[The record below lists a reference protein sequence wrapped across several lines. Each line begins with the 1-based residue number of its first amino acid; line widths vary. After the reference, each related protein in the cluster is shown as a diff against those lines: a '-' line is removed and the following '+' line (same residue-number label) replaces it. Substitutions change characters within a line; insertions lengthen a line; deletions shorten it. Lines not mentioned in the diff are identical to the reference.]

1 MQAEKDIYA
10 TPSLPDKAPGIYEAL
25 GPNNMLLPIVRAAG
39 QTASTASDIA
49 AAFASLLIDPDLHD
63 LQPGIR
69 MSWLANSLNH
79 LCGYVGN
86 LLACMD
92 IVIAASGYSSRP
104 TDRAEDVRRSYYLQ
118 YMLLLRQAEQKGL
131 PSDYTSTPM
140 REAQRKASGL
150 RRPAFAEKGGNNHS

>member
-10 TPSLPDKAPGIYEAL
+10 TPSLSDKAPGIYETL
-25 GPNNMLLPIVRAAG
+25 GPNEMLSPIVRAAG
-39 QTASTASDIA
+39 RTASTASDIA
-49 AAFASLLIDPDLHD
+49 ADFAGLLIDPDLHD

-69 MSWLANSLNH
+69 MSWLTDNLNH
-79 LCGYVGN
+79 LCEYVGN

-118 YMLLLRQAEQKGL
+118 YVLLLHQAEQKGM
-131 PSDYTSTPM
+131 PSDYTSAPM
-140 REAQRKASGL
+140 REAQRKACGL
-150 RRPAFAEKGGNNHS
+150 RRPEFIEKGCNKNA